1 MPWELDNWYFPPPLY
16 RGIQAV
22 GSGQSLQKLQNAT
35 CKDFR
40 GGWCQS
46 QSTGQAQAEREVGYL
61 GPQACARHVL
71 LVLPKWPPPGCPALA
86 PVDGVSEPF
95 PTPSGPGYHR
105 ANHSLYASE
114 RLGWSLPSAW
124 VGMVP
129 TQTPVTGLFARRW
142 WGCASPISRQLGER
156 PLWSPSSTLGG
167 IGGHET
173 WQG

>member
-1 MPWELDNWYFPPPLY
+1 M
-16 RGIQAV
+16 
-22 GSGQSLQKLQNAT
+22 SL
-35 CKDFR
+35 
-40 GGWCQS
+40 S

-142 WGCASPISRQLGER
+142 WGCASLHTNWRCSLVLSAFWWSGGEGLK
-156 PLWSPSSTLGG
+156 LWWGYCLLGG
-167 IGGHET
+167 RSLSGWH
-173 WQG
+173 